1 MPVSRQTLTLLIV
14 VLLTAAPSTTARA
27 TTYPLTLPDA
37 LGGSVTITRKPQRI
51 VSLAPNVTEILFAIG
66 AGDRVVGVTRFC
78 SYPPEVKRLPKVGG
92 YTDISI
98 EAVLALS
105 PDFVVVSRGNPKP
118 TLAALS
124 RHGLTIL
131 TAINTESLEEVERAI
146 LRIGR
151 ATDNE
156 EQAKQVCE
164 KMQATLASVQKAVSD
179 VNPRRR
185 IYFGSLAAP
194 YMAAG
199 PTSFIGECI
208 AAAGGDNIAQ
218 GIRDAWPTLS
228 IETIIARNPEVILE
242 GFHAE
247 TGSSHREQLSK
258 RLRNDPVW
266 SKIAAVREGRVYI
279 MNDDMV
285 HRPGPRLAQAVAEM
299 ARLFY
304 PERFPTDG
312 AKKPQ

>member
-1 MPVSRQTLTLLIV
+1 M
-14 VLLTAAPSTTARA
+14 AAYATVARA
-27 TTYPLTLPDA
+27 TTYPFTLPDA

-51 VSLAPNVTEILFAIG
+51 VSLAPNVTEILFAVG

-78 SYPPEVKRLPKVGG
+78 NYPPEAKRLPKVGG
-92 YTDISI
+92 YTDISV
-98 EAVLALS
+98 EAVVALS
-105 PDFVVVSRGNPKP
+105 PDLVVVSRGNPKP

-124 RHGLTIL
+124 RQGLTIL
-131 TAINTESLEEVERAI
+131 AAINTESLDEVERAI

-156 EQAKQVCE
+156 EQARQVCE
-164 KMQATLASVQKAVSD
+164 TMQKTLASVQKTVSD

-185 IYFGSLAAP
+185 VYFGSLAAP

-199 PTSFIGECI
+199 PSSFIGECI
-208 AAAGGDNIAQ
+208 AAAGGDNVAQ
-218 GIRDAWPTLS
+218 GIRGAWPTLS
-228 IETIIARNPEVILE
+228 IETIIARDPEVVIE
-242 GFHAE
+242 GFHADAA
-247 TGSSHREQLSK
+247 GGHRDELLK
-258 RLRNDPVW
+258 RLRGDPVW
-266 SKIAAVREGRVYI
+266 SKIAAVREDRVFI

-285 HRPGPRLAQAVAEM
+285 HRPGPRLAEAVADM

-312 AKKPQ
+312 ARKPQ